1 MKLIRLMTNISAL
14 SFCIAAMFSC
24 ERRDDALE
32 SSLAAKSLPT
42 CPQNSELESKALF
55 YESEVKKCH
64 DDLRGC
70 SAIAKPLPAP
80 TCIPVEQTSMQNDF
94 GMLTPRAWAENWESI
109 SSKKVFRPGGAAGI
123 FSYVVIKKQG
133 EKFSIIPQNS
143 TVPNPR
149 IFLSSPSS
157 EDINSVLDTNK
168 SIDPETGDEV
178 DQCVSSV
185 EQIFECFEVDSV
197 VDVSD
202 KVWTIVVF
210 NKAILKTNTIVAS
223 PGGDELNV
231 PSWLRNQL
239 GYDAIVLDVRGRN
252 VLAQLPGTAEVGE
265 GAQAFSWKASQ
276 AKYAVDS
283 TSRSTGGLLQLVSK
297 EGKYAIFKIP
307 VRNTP
312 ASEFQPGTKV
322 RLWSRNSEAT
332 LAH

>member
-1 MKLIRLMTNISAL
+1 MKLIHSITNLSAL
-14 SFCIAAMFSC
+14 ALCTAVMVSC
-24 ERRDDALE
+24 ERRDGESD
-32 SSLAAKSLPT
+32 SSLAAKSLPV
-42 CPQNSELESKALF
+42 CPQNSEVESKAIF
-55 YESEVKKCH
+55 YENEVKKCQG
-64 DDLRGC
+64 DLARC
-70 SAIAKPLPAP
+70 SAVTKPLPPP
-80 TCIPVEQTSMQNDF
+80 TCIPALRTPLQNAAE
-94 GMLTPRAWAENWESI
+94 MLTPRAWAENWEST

-133 EKFSIIPQNS
+133 KKFSIIPQNS

-149 IFLSSPSS
+149 IFLSTPSS

-185 EQIFECFEVDSV
+185 EQIFQCFEVDSV

-202 KVWTIVVF
+202 KEWKIVIF
-210 NKAILKTNTIVAS
+210 NKAILKTNTIVAA

-231 PSWLRNQL
+231 PHWLRNQL
-239 GYDAIVLDVRGRN
+239 GYDGIILDVKGRT
-252 VLAQLPGTAEVGE
+252 VLAQLPSNAEIGE

-283 TSRSTGGLLQLVSK
+283 TSRTTGGLLQLISR
-297 EGKYAIFKIP
+297 EGKYAIYKIP

-322 RLWSRNSEAT
+322 RLWSMGSDET
-332 LAH
+332 LTH